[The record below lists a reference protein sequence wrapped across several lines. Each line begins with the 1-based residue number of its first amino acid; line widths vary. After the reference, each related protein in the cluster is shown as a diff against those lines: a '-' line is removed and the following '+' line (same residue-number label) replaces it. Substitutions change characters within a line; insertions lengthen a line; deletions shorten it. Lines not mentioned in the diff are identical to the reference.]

1 MMKQSTGFTG
11 KKDGGKKLK
20 IMIQEIM
27 FKRSQQREIMCR
39 RSQEILGFIIKIDC
53 KMWVK

>member
-1 MMKQSTGFTG
+1 MEERNVI
-11 KKDGGKKLK
+11 

-27 FKRSQQREIMCR
+27 FKRNKHRKIMCR
-39 RSQEILGFIIKIDC
+39 RSQEILGFIVKIDC